1 MLFRIL
7 GFTFIVTFL
16 ILSCQSDKAEADAQ
30 SAETRHAVR
39 AVVVFGI
46 DDTGSYGLW
55 EQAKSI
61 ACRVVDQLQPG
72 DILNCRRITDSS
84 YLDTCLIL
92 KLAMPLIEEL
102 GNNNPFDRKA
112 KRVMRQQDSGIKALK
127 REACNRLSG
136 LRSTN
141 SKRTDIYGFVAAA
154 ADRFALAPK
163 EHKRILILASDL
175 EDNVGYQPKMNL
187 AGAQVAVLGFQS
199 SKDPVKTQRVK
210 QSWTKRFTEAGAT
223 RIVFLPLEEKFNLD
237 QFKGD

>member
-1 MLFRIL
+1 MVLKKLPFIL
-7 GFTFIVTFL
+7 VFTVCL
-16 ILSCQSDKAEADAQ
+16 AGCQSDKGNTASSEAAKKQ
-30 SAETRHAVR
+30 APRSI
-39 AVVVFGI
+39 VVFGI
-46 DDTGSYGLW
+46 DDTGSYELW
-55 EQAKSI
+55 DQAKSI
-61 ACRVVDQLQPG
+61 ACRIVDQLQPG

-92 KLAMPLIEEL
+92 KLEMPVFEEQ
-102 GNNNPFDRKA
+102 GNSNPFDRKA
-112 KRVMRQQDSGIKALK
+112 KKITRQQDSGIKALK
-127 REACNRLSG
+127 REACNRLSA
-136 LRSTN
+136 LRSIN
-141 SKRTDIYGFVAAA
+141 SKRTDINGFVAAA

-175 EDNVGYQPKMNL
+175 EDNVGYQPKVNL

-210 QSWTKRFTEAGAT
+210 QSWTKKFTEAGAT